1 MGDRGFDD
9 EEERQKVRNRGRSD
23 PELSQAADAPRQRPG
38 CVLLGGGSERSV
50 GFISSAGSVC
60 VTIAA
65 TISIKGSVTWPK
77 SSSLSGSWTVWC
89 YLEYTIGRVVPGS

>member
-9 EEERQKVRNRGRSD
+9 EEERQKLRNRGID
-23 PELSQAADAPRQRPG
+23 PELASGRPTAAAWVCIAG
-38 CVLLGGGSERSV
+38 WWSERSV

-77 SSSLSGSWTVWC
+77 SSSLSGSWTCMV
-89 YLEYTIGRVVPGS
+89 LLRVHHWAGLF

>member
-9 EEERQKVRNRGRSD
+9 EEERQKLRNRGID
-23 PELSQAADAPRQRPG
+23 PELLKWRTPHGSGQV
-38 CVLLGGGSERSV
+38 CILGWWSERSV

-77 SSSLSGSWTVWC
+77 SSSLSGSWTCMV
-89 YLEYTIGRVVPGS
+89 LLRVHHWAGLF